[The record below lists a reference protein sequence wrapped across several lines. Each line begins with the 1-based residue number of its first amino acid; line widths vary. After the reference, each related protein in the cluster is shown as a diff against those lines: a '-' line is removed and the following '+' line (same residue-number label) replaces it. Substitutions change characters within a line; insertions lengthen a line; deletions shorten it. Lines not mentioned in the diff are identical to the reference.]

1 MGETSNMLIIRIK
14 ILNEHNIT
22 HVEMLKEPKRFTDQI
37 RSQPSYT

>member
-14 ILNEHNIT
+14 ILNEHIT

-37 RSQPSYT
+37 WSQSSYT